1 MEKEL
6 KDYIEKVA
14 TSVINKLNMNS
25 DDKTYTYE
33 EVSVTKNNGIEHNGF
48 TVIESDNNIA
58 PSFYVNTYF
67 ESNEDV
73 DKVADMFYDLY
84 LESVNDNV
92 LAGNNIVKNI
102 GDFDLVK
109 DNIFVFLCNY
119 AKNYDFK
126 GPNVKVGDLMIRFKI
141 IVRQGE
147 DGLFTIPITKEIYDQ
162 WNTGLT
168 SEEFLDMA
176 YENTKR
182 LFPLKIKSLEDVI
195 NDKLKEQGLS
205 LPKMENYEM
214 YVVTNDSLING
225 AIYMLDNNV
234 LSDLS
239 NKMNSSKLI
248 ILPSSIH
255 ETIVIPYNDAIKDE
269 HDMEYIS
276 HMVEEINDTELSDDE
291 YLSDTPY
298 IYDNDTKELIYTD
311 YTDNEISIPFIA

>member
-33 EVSVTKNNGIEHNGF
+33 EVSVTKNNGMKCNGF

-73 DKVADMFYDLY
+73 NKVADMFYDIY
-84 LESVNDNV
+84 LESVNDNTI
-92 LAGNNIVKNI
+92 LTRNNIIKNI

-119 AKNYDFK
+119 AKNSDFE
-126 GPNVKVGDLMIRFKI
+126 GPSVKVGDLMIRFKI
-141 IVRQGE
+141 IVRQDE
-147 DGLFTIPITKEIYDQ
+147 DGLFTIPITKEIYDK

-176 YENTKR
+176 YANTKR
-182 LFPLKIKSLEDVI
+182 LFPLKISNLEDII

-205 LPKMENYEM
+205 LPKIENEM
-214 YVVTNDSLING
+214 YVVTNDTNING

-239 NKMNSSKLI
+239 DKMNSNKLI

-276 HMVEEINDTELSDDE
+276 HMIEEVNVNELSDDE

-298 IYDNDTKELIYTD
+298 VYDKDTNKLV